1 MLVGVRTKMDDNST
15 PVTSKEDVQ
24 DISLKNWLKNK
35 KTIAL
40 LIFTALTNVGNVLST
55 FDTITEK
62 ASSLYTWLGESSKF
76 EGEWSNNQEGYID
89 GPPEFLAKNDSTD
102 VISFDLRI
110 KDGEVR
116 GELRTDARLKI
127 CETIDKKLKSF
138 CTLIASHPLMIE
150 GKKSPFS
157 NQFDAY
163 ITEWREGE
171 KRLIAIL
178 NMKIED
184 DGEMV
189 VTNTLESRTFPPKIY
204 MIKTIDAD

>member
-1 MLVGVRTKMDDNST
+1 MDDNST
-15 PVTSKEDVQ
+15 SVTSKEHVQ

-35 KTIAL
+35 KTIVL

-55 FDTITEK
+55 FDAISEK
-62 ASSLYTWLGESSKF
+62 VSSLYTWLGESSKF

-89 GPPEFLAKNDSTD
+89 GPPVFLDKNESTD

-138 CTLIASHPLMIE
+138 CTLIASHPFMIE

-178 NMKIED
+178 NMKIEND
-184 DGEMV
+184 
-189 VTNTLESRTFPPKIY
+189 
-204 MIKTIDAD
+204 

>member
-1 MLVGVRTKMDDNST
+1 MDDNST
-15 PVTSKEDVQ
+15 SVTSKEHVQ

-35 KTIAL
+35 KTIVL

-55 FDTITEK
+55 FDAISEK
-62 ASSLYTWLGESSKF
+62 VSSLYTWLGESSKF

-89 GPPEFLAKNDSTD
+89 GPPVFLDKNESTD

-116 GELRTDARLKI
+116 GELRTDDRLKI

-138 CTLIASHPLMIE
+138 CTLIASHPFMIE

-178 NMKIED
+178 NMKIEN

-189 VTNTLESRTFPPKIY
+189 VTNTMRTLESRTFPPKIY
-204 MIKTIDAD
+204 MIKIIDSD

>member
-1 MLVGVRTKMDDNST
+1 MDDNST
-15 PVTSKEDVQ
+15 SVTSKEHVQ

-35 KTIAL
+35 KTIVL

-55 FDTITEK
+55 FDAISEK
-62 ASSLYTWLGESSKF
+62 VSSLYTWLGESSKF

-89 GPPEFLAKNDSTD
+89 GPPVFLDKNESTD

-138 CTLIASHPLMIE
+138 CTLIASHPFIIE

-178 NMKIED
+178 NMKIEN

-189 VTNTLESRTFPPKIY
+189 VTNTMRTLESRTFPPKIY
-204 MIKTIDAD
+204 MIKIIDSD

>member
-1 MLVGVRTKMDDNST
+1 MDDNST
-15 PVTSKEDVQ
+15 SVTSKEHVQ

-35 KTIAL
+35 KTIVL

-55 FDTITEK
+55 FDAISEK
-62 ASSLYTWLGESSKF
+62 VSSLYTWLGESSKF

-89 GPPEFLAKNDSTD
+89 GPPVFLDKNESTD

-138 CTLIASHPLMIE
+138 CILIASHPFMIE

-178 NMKIED
+178 NMKIEN

-189 VTNTLESRTFPPKIY
+189 VTNTMRTLESRTFPPKIY
-204 MIKTIDAD
+204 MIKIIDSD

>member
-1 MLVGVRTKMDDNST
+1 MDDNST
-15 PVTSKEDVQ
+15 SVTSKEHVQ

-35 KTIAL
+35 KTIVL

-55 FDTITEK
+55 FDAISEK
-62 ASSLYTWLGESSKF
+62 VSSLYTWLGESSKF

-89 GPPEFLAKNDSTD
+89 GLPVFLDKNESTD

-138 CTLIASHPLMIE
+138 CTLIASHPFMIE

-178 NMKIED
+178 NMKIEN

-189 VTNTLESRTFPPKIY
+189 VTNTMRTLESRTFPPKIY
-204 MIKTIDAD
+204 MIKIIDSD

>member
-1 MLVGVRTKMDDNST
+1 MDDNST
-15 PVTSKEDVQ
+15 SVTSKEDVQ

-35 KTIAL
+35 KTIVL

-55 FDTITEK
+55 FDAISEK
-62 ASSLYTWLGESSKF
+62 VSSLYTWLGESSKF

-89 GPPEFLAKNDSTD
+89 GPPVFLDKNESTD
-102 VISFDLRI
+102 VISFDLRT

-138 CTLIASHPLMIE
+138 CTLIASHPFMIE

-189 VTNTLESRTFPPKIY
+189 VTNTMRTLESRTFPTKFY
-204 MIKTIDAD
+204 MIKIIDAD

>member
-1 MLVGVRTKMDDNST
+1 MDDNST
-15 PVTSKEDVQ
+15 SVTSKEHVQ

-35 KTIAL
+35 KTIVL

-55 FDTITEK
+55 FDAISEK
-62 ASSLYTWLGESSKF
+62 VSSLYTWLGESSKF

-89 GPPEFLAKNDSTD
+89 GPPVFLDKNESTD

-138 CTLIASHPLMIE
+138 CTLIASHPFMIE

-178 NMKIED
+178 NMKIEN

-189 VTNTLESRTFPPKIY
+189 VTNTMRTLESRIFPPKIY
-204 MIKTIDAD
+204 MIKIIDSD

>member
-1 MLVGVRTKMDDNST
+1 MDDNST
-15 PVTSKEDVQ
+15 SVTSKEHVQ

-35 KTIAL
+35 KTIVL

-55 FDTITEK
+55 FDAISEK
-62 ASSLYTWLGESSKF
+62 VSSLYTWLGESSKF

-89 GPPEFLAKNDSTD
+89 GPPVFLDKNESTD
-102 VISFDLRI
+102 VIIFDLRI

-138 CTLIASHPLMIE
+138 CTLIASHPFMIE

-178 NMKIED
+178 NMKIEN

-189 VTNTLESRTFPPKIY
+189 VTNTMRTLESRTFPPKIY
-204 MIKTIDAD
+204 MIKIIDSD